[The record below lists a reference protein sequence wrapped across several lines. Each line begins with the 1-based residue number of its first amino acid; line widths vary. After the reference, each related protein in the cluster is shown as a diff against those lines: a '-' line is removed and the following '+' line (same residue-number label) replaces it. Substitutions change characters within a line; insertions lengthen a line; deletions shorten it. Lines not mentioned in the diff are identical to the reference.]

1 LLSLPVYCRR
11 AARHASIQFKHFAP
25 NEFYESPQSQTNMK
39 DIQFAFRKLRQ
50 SPAFTAIAVIT
61 LALGIGLNTAI
72 FSLINDLFLKGLP
85 FKEPARVVH
94 LYGGDKSRGLEDIG
108 ISAPRFFHYRD
119 GQTLFDGI
127 AGENFFAFTLTGMGD
142 AVQIFGGRLTSNYFD
157 LLGVRPILGRNF
169 LPEEEEGADVAV
181 ITKSFWQ
188 KRMGGDP
195 NVIGRSITLD
205 GVAHTIVGVLPNM
218 PATWFGANPV
228 AEVWTTKPFQLPGFS
243 YERMMRGT
251 SFLRVVGR
259 MKPEMTVAQVKAA
272 LPSLDKGYN
281 TQYPNKIDSVL
292 MTSLRTLPE
301 DVTNNFRSGFITL
314 FAAVCFVLL
323 IACSN
328 VANLLLVR
336 FSGRRREIA
345 LRMAIGASRM
355 SVVRLFVFESVL
367 VSMIAGAVGAFV
379 AWRLV
384 PLIPQLASNFLP
396 LEANT
401 VTSLSLPVLTFTIG
415 LSILTGLLMG
425 IYPALQGSH
434 ADLVDGLKEGGRG
447 SSGSVRQQ
455 RFRKILVGAQVALSV
470 TLLAGA
476 ALLITSFVRLSQ
488 QNIGFRSQN
497 LWTGAITLPISQYPD
512 TASRQRLAEQTLD
525 ALRDVPGIQS
535 ATISGDIPLNGGNR
549 TLYAR
554 GDRDVP
560 PIEKRANG
568 PSHDIAPGYFKT
580 WGIPL
585 LAGREFDE
593 HDVAEGQ
600 MVCLISQAGAKKVYP
615 NENPIGKTLL
625 VSSLGVPCEIVGIVG
640 DVRSIRVAEAPGMEF
655 YRPWAQENFPFLNI
669 DVRSNLKVEEV
680 TKLVQAALTKVNA
693 GLAIAVP
700 QGMDAVV
707 AQALGQ
713 ARLMMWLLG
722 IFAGV
727 ALLLA
732 SIGIYGAVAYTVE
745 QRTGEIGVRMA
756 LGAQTRDVLRLI
768 VNQGMK
774 PVVIGLG
781 IGLLAAFALGRLLT
795 SQLFEVSAHNP
806 ALLGGATILLAGT
819 ALFACLLPARRAAMV
834 DPVQALRTE

>member
-1 LLSLPVYCRR
+1 MND
-11 AARHASIQFKHFAP
+11 FKFA
-25 NEFYESPQSQTNMK
+25 
-39 DIQFAFRKLRQ
+39 LRQ
-50 SPAFTAIAVIT
+50 LRKSPGFTLVAVLT

-72 FSLINDLFLKGLP
+72 FSLINDLFLRGLP
-85 FKEPARVVH
+85 FQEPSRVVH
-94 LYGGDKSRGLEDIG
+94 LYGGDKSRDFVDIG
-108 ISAPRFFHYRD
+108 VSAPRYQHWRD
-119 GQTLFDGI
+119 SQTLFDGL
-127 AGENFFAFTLTGMGD
+127 AAENFFAFTLTGLGD
-142 AVQIFGGRLTSNYFD
+142 PVQIFGGRVTSNYFD
-157 LLGVRPILGRNF
+157 VLGVRPMRGRNF
-169 LPEEEEGADVAV
+169 LPEEQEGADMAL
-181 ITKSFWQ
+181 ITESFWK
-188 KRMGGDP
+188 KRLGGDP

-205 GVAHTIVGVLPNM
+205 GTAHTIVGVLPNM

-228 AEVWTTKPFQLPGFS
+228 AEVWTTKPFQVPGFS

-259 MKPEMTVAQVKAA
+259 MKPGITLKQLAAA
-272 LPSLDKGYN
+272 LPSLDQSYRA
-281 TQYPNKIDSVL
+281 QYLSKIDSGL
-292 MTSLRTLPE
+292 TTYFRTLPQ
-301 DVTNNFRSGFITL
+301 DVTQNFRAGFITL

-345 LRMAIGASRM
+345 LRMAIGASR
-355 SVVRLFVFESVL
+355 SGIVRLFVFESL
-367 VSMIAGAVGAFV
+367 FVSVIAGVVGAFV

-384 PLIPQLASNFLP
+384 PVVPRMASNFLP
-396 LEANT
+396 LESGA
-401 VTSLSLPVLTFTIG
+401 VTSLSVPVLLFTIG

-434 ADLVDGLKEGGRG
+434 ADPIDGLKEGGRG
-447 SSGSVRQQ
+447 TSGSVRQQ

-476 ALLITSFVRLSQ
+476 ALLITSFIRLSQ

-497 LWTGAITLPISQYPD
+497 LWTGAITLPSSQYPD
-512 TASRQRLAEQTLD
+512 ALARQRFVEQMLN
-525 ALRDVPGIQS
+525 ALHDVPGIES
-535 ATISGDIPLNGGNR
+535 ATISGDIPLAGGNR

-560 PIEKRANG
+560 PVEKRAG
-568 PSHDIAPGYFKT
+568 APSHDISPAYFKT
-580 WGIPL
+580 WGVPV
-585 LAGREFDE
+585 LAGREFNE
-593 HDVAEGQ
+593 HDVADGQ

-615 NENPIGKTLL
+615 KENPIGKTLL
-625 VSSLGVPCEIVGIVG
+625 VTSLGVPCEIVGIVG

-655 YRPWAQENFPFLNI
+655 YRPWTQENFPFVNI
-669 DVRSNLKVEEV
+669 TVRSKLGVNAV
-680 TKLVQAALTKVNA
+680 TKLVQSALSKVDP

-700 QGMDAVV
+700 QTLDAVV

-713 ARLMMWLLG
+713 ARLMTWLLG

-756 LGAQTRDVLRLI
+756 LGAQTRDVLQLI
-768 VNQGMK
+768 TTQGMK
-774 PVVIGLG
+774 PVVIGLIAG
-781 IGLLAAFALGRLLT
+781 LAAALALARLLE
-795 SQLFEVSAHNP
+795 SQLYQVSAYNP
-806 ALLGGATILLAGT
+806 LLFSAALVVLSAA
-819 ALFACLLPARRAAMV
+819 ALFACLLPARRATRI
-834 DPVQALRTE
+834 DPIQALRTE

>member
-1 LLSLPVYCRR
+1 MND
-11 AARHASIQFKHFAP
+11 FKFA
-25 NEFYESPQSQTNMK
+25 
-39 DIQFAFRKLRQ
+39 LRQ
-50 SPAFTAIAVIT
+50 LRKSPGFTLVAVLT

-72 FSLINDLFLKGLP
+72 FSLINDLFLRGLP
-85 FKEPARVVH
+85 FQEPSRVVH
-94 LYGGDKSRGLEDIG
+94 LYGGDKSRDFVDIG
-108 ISAPRFFHYRD
+108 VSAPRYQHWRD
-119 GQTLFDGI
+119 SQTLFDGL
-127 AGENFFAFTLTGMGD
+127 AAENFFAFTLTGLGD
-142 AVQIFGGRLTSNYFD
+142 PVQIFGGRVTSNYFD
-157 LLGVRPILGRNF
+157 VLGVRPMRGRNF
-169 LPEEEEGADVAV
+169 LPEEQEGADVAL
-181 ITKSFWQ
+181 ITESFWK
-188 KRMGGDP
+188 KRLGGDP

-205 GVAHTIVGVLPNM
+205 GTAHTIVGVLPNM

-228 AEVWTTKPFQLPGFS
+228 AEVWTTKPFQVPGFS

-259 MKPEMTVAQVKAA
+259 MKPGITLKQLVAA
-272 LPSLDKGYN
+272 LPSLDQSYRA
-281 TQYPNKIDSVL
+281 QYLSKIDSGL
-292 MTSLRTLPE
+292 TTYFRTLPQ
-301 DVTNNFRSGFITL
+301 DVTQNFRAGFITL

-345 LRMAIGASRM
+345 LRMAIGASR
-355 SVVRLFVFESVL
+355 SGIVRLFVFESL
-367 VSMIAGAVGAFV
+367 FVSVIAGVVGAFV

-384 PLIPQLASNFLP
+384 PVVPRMAANFLP
-396 LEANT
+396 LESGA
-401 VTSLSLPVLTFTIG
+401 VTSLSIPVLLFTIG

-434 ADLVDGLKEGGRG
+434 ADPIDGLKEGGRG
-447 SSGSVRQQ
+447 TSGSVRQQ

-476 ALLITSFVRLSQ
+476 ALLITSFIRLSQ

-497 LWTGAITLPISQYPD
+497 LWTGAITLPRAQYPD
-512 TASRQRLAEQTLD
+512 APSRQRFVEQTLD
-525 ALRDVPGIQS
+525 ALHDVPGIES
-535 ATISGDIPLNGGNR
+535 ATISGDIPLAGGNR

-560 PIEKRANG
+560 PVEKRAG
-568 PSHDIAPGYFKT
+568 APSHDISPSYFKT
-580 WGIPL
+580 WGVPV
-585 LAGREFDE
+585 LAGREFNE
-593 HDVAEGQ
+593 HDVADGQ

-625 VSSLGVPCEIVGIVG
+625 VTSLGVPCEIVGIVG

-655 YRPWAQENFPFLNI
+655 YRPWTQENFPFVNI
-669 DVRSNLKVEEV
+669 TVRSKLGVNAV
-680 TKLVQAALTKVNA
+680 TKLVQSALSKVDP

-700 QGMDAVV
+700 QTLDAVV

-713 ARLMMWLLG
+713 ARLMTWLLG

-756 LGAQTRDVLRLI
+756 LGAQTRDVLRLV

-774 PVVIGLG
+774 PVVIGLAVG
-781 IGLLAAFALGRLLT
+781 IFSAIALGRLIA

-806 ALLGGATILLAGT
+806 ALLGGATVLLAAT
-819 ALFACLLPARRAAMV
+819 ALFACLLPARRATLV
-834 DPVQALRTE
+834 DPVKALRTE